1 MSASSIID
9 RIKSLNASYEKDNK
23 SKTKGA
29 PKDTGSIL
37 YKFASKVVNNR
48 VLDLYLKTLGITV
61 LTPTT
66 LVPVA
71 LLMGATSF
79 SDTVYDIIGL
89 EKRAGGSK
97 KARKTKK
104 HQVDDMYIPII
115 DDAVFG
121 TYTKYTGAAVQLAL
135 SPFTLIPIGL
145 AMTVYEFYGYMN
157 SKPELKGSG
166 SSWVSSQRSGGPI
179 NSANL
184 WANYMSSRVSAF
196 GREMTPA
203 ETQAITGYSFQQ
215 QPNTLLN
222 IAPLADALDGLGA
235 GENAMYGGKRKAKRK
250 SKRKSKRRSNKVPK
264 KVKSAYKKRRNSKKR
279 S

>member
-79 SDTVYDIIGL
+79 SDTVYDIVGL

-104 HQVDDMYIPII
+104 H
-115 DDAVFG
+115 
-121 TYTKYTGAAVQLAL
+121 
-135 SPFTLIPIGL
+135 
-145 AMTVYEFYGYMN
+145 
-157 SKPELKGSG
+157 
-166 SSWVSSQRSGGPI
+166 
-179 NSANL
+179 
-184 WANYMSSRVSAF
+184 
-196 GREMTPA
+196 
-203 ETQAITGYSFQQ
+203 
-215 QPNTLLN
+215 
-222 IAPLADALDGLGA
+222 
-235 GENAMYGGKRKAKRK
+235 
-250 SKRKSKRRSNKVPK
+250 
-264 KVKSAYKKRRNSKKR
+264 
-279 S
+279 

>member
-1 MSASSIID
+1 MSATSIID
-9 RIKSLNASYEKDNK
+9 RIKSLNSSYEKDNK

-79 SDTVYDIIGL
+79 SDTVYDIVGI

-97 KARKTKK
+97 KARKAKK
-104 HQVDDMYIPII
+104 HKVDDMYIPII
-115 DDAVFG
+115 DDTVFG

-166 SSWVSSQRSGGPI
+166 SAWVTSQRSGGPI

-184 WANYMSSRVSAF
+184 WANYMSSRVSVF

-215 QPNTLLN
+215 QPNTLLT

-235 GENAMYGGKRKAKRK
+235 GNNAIYGGKRKPKRK
-250 SKRKSKRRSNKVPK
+250 SKRKSKRRSNKVSK